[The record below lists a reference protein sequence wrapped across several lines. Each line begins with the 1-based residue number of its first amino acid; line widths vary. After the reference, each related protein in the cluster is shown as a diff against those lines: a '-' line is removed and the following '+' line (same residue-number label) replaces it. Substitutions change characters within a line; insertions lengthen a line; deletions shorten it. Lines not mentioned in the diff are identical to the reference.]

1 MQCQQIMFH
10 LLSHYTFLVC
20 FSVDRDDVVWAM
32 SVAMM
37 VVMLIGSLCC
47 LAKCNANMLSNRK
60 KKKMRAI
67 ENRKKRKA
75 AREAKAAA
83 IKIEITAEKKEE
95 EPPKGKEGVKAIS
108 KSNPQPHRVEIPKP
122 KSRKDFIID
131 IIDAALGGDSDF
143 VNGLDGVRSAS
154 EESIDSC
161 GLEQRPRRGSE
172 DSVTLSLVFDMENE
186 KPVFRR
192 L

>member
-1 MQCQQIMFH
+1 
-10 LLSHYTFLVC
+10 
-20 FSVDRDDVVWAM
+20 M

-37 VVMLIGSLCC
+37 VVLLIGSLCC

-60 KKKMRAI
+60 RRKMRA
-67 ENRKKRKA
+67 EERRKKRKE

-83 IKIEITAEKKEE
+83 AKLENSQEEKKKKEE
-95 EPPKGKEGVKAIS
+95 DPPKPKVKEGTKAIS
-108 KSNPQPHRVEIPKP
+108 KSNPQTHRLEKPKP

-131 IIDAALGGDSDF
+131 IIDSALGGDCDL
-143 VNGLDGVRSAS
+143 VNGLDELRAS
-154 EESIDSC
+154 EESIDSS
-161 GLEQRPRRGSE
+161 GLEQRPRRES
-172 DSVTLSLVFDMENE
+172 DASVTLSLVFDIENE

>member
-1 MQCQQIMFH
+1 
-10 LLSHYTFLVC
+10 
-20 FSVDRDDVVWAM
+20 M

-37 VVMLIGSLCC
+37 VVLLIGSLCC

-60 KKKMRAI
+60 RRKMRV
-67 ENRKKRKA
+67 EERRKKRKE

-83 IKIEITAEKKEE
+83 AKLENSQEEKEKKVEDT
-95 EPPKGKEGVKAIS
+95 PKPKVKEGTKAIS
-108 KSNPQPHRVEIPKP
+108 KSNPQTHRLEKPKP

-131 IIDAALGGDSDF
+131 IIDSALGGDCDL
-143 VNGLDGVRSAS
+143 VNGLDELRAS
-154 EESIDSC
+154 EESIDSS
-161 GLEQRPRRGSE
+161 GLEQRPRRES
-172 DSVTLSLVFDMENE
+172 DASVTLSLVFDIENE

>member
-1 MQCQQIMFH
+1 M
-10 LLSHYTFLVC
+10 
-20 FSVDRDDVVWAM
+20 DRDDVVWAM

-37 VVMLIGSLCC
+37 VVLLVGSLCC

-60 KKKMRAI
+60 RRKMRA
-67 ENRKKRKA
+67 EERRKKRKE

-83 IKIEITAEKKEE
+83 VRLENTQEKKKEE
-95 EPPKGKEGVKAIS
+95 EPPKPRVKEGAKAIS
-108 KSNPQPHRVEIPKP
+108 KSNPQTHRLEKPKP

-131 IIDAALGGDSDF
+131 IIDSALGGDSDL
-143 VNGLDGVRSAS
+143 VNGVDGLRAAS
-154 EESIDSC
+154 EESIDRS
-161 GLEQRPRRGSE
+161 GLEHLEQGQRRGS
-172 DSVTLSLVFDMENE
+172 DASVTLSLVFDIENE

>member
-1 MQCQQIMFH
+1 
-10 LLSHYTFLVC
+10 
-20 FSVDRDDVVWAM
+20 M

-37 VVMLIGSLCC
+37 VVLLIGSLCC

-60 KKKMRAI
+60 RRKMRA
-67 ENRKKRKA
+67 EERRKKRKE

-83 IKIEITAEKKEE
+83 AKLENSQEEKKKKEE
-95 EPPKGKEGVKAIS
+95 EDPPKPKVKEGTKAIS
-108 KSNPQPHRVEIPKP
+108 KSNPQTHRLEKPKP

-131 IIDAALGGDSDF
+131 IIDSALGGDCDL
-143 VNGLDGVRSAS
+143 VNGLDELRAS
-154 EESIDSC
+154 EESIDSS
-161 GLEQRPRRGSE
+161 GLEQRPRRES
-172 DSVTLSLVFDMENE
+172 DASVTLSLVFDIENE

>member
-1 MQCQQIMFH
+1 MFH
-10 LLSHYTFLVC
+10 LSRYKFLPY

-37 VVMLIGSLCC
+37 VVLLIGSLCC

-60 KKKMRAI
+60 RRKIRA
-67 ENRKKRKA
+67 EERRKKRKE

-83 IKIEITAEKKEE
+83 IKLENSQEEEKKD
-95 EPPKGKEGVKAIS
+95 PPKPRVKEGAKAIS
-108 KSNPQPHRVEIPKP
+108 KSNPQTHRLEKPKP

-131 IIDAALGGDSDF
+131 IIDSALGGDSDL
-143 VNGLDGVRSAS
+143 VNGLDGLRAAS
-154 EESIDSC
+154 EESIDGS
-161 GLEQRPRRGSE
+161 GGEHRPRRGS
-172 DSVTLSLVFDMENE
+172 DASVTLSLVFDIENE